1 MSLLFMSTKMPLQC
15 LSDNTVPIEL
25 FVRLDLTMMIS
36 PADMLLFAA
45 IVREGSF
52 TRAARQL
59 GITKQTA
66 SERIGKL
73 EERLGVRLLE
83 RTTRRLRVTD
93 AGATYYERCAAIAA
107 QIDEAN
113 SEVQQRQA
121 EPVGLLRVSAP
132 FLYGRRFLTPVVT
145 DFLAR
150 YPKVRVEVVLA
161 DRRVNLI
168 EEGFDLAIRVGALD
182 DSSLA
187 ARKLGE
193 GHVYYVTSP
202 GFLAKHGIPSARDLR
217 ATRCIGFR
225 SFETWKIRDLQNK
238 IEPVLVVNDLE
249 VACEAAIAGVGNAPM
264 PALVCRDAVG
274 DGRLRVLFGPEPAVL
289 PAVYAVYPSR
299 RHLPVKVRVF
309 LDGLAAL
316 VEPMLPLEARTDEKA
331 LRRSMR
337 KRAVKG

>member
-1 MSLLFMSTKMPLQC
+1 MPLQC

-113 SEVQQRQA
+113 SEVQQRQV

-145 DFLAR
+145 NSS
-150 YPKVRVEVVLA
+150 RVT
-161 DRRVNLI
+161 RRC
-168 EEGFDLAIRVGALD
+168 GSR
-182 DSSLA
+182 SSLP
-187 ARKLGE
+187 
-193 GHVYYVTSP
+193 T
-202 GFLAKHGIPSARDLR
+202 
-217 ATRCIGFR
+217 
-225 SFETWKIRDLQNK
+225 
-238 IEPVLVVNDLE
+238 
-249 VACEAAIAGVGNAPM
+249 
-264 PALVCRDAVG
+264 AVSIS
-274 DGRLRVLFGPEPAVL
+274 
-289 PAVYAVYPSR
+289 SR
-299 RHLPVKVRVF
+299 RASISQF
-309 LDGLAAL
+309 ASGLSTTHPSPRESSA
-316 VEPMLPLEARTDEKA
+316 KA
-331 LRRSMR
+331 TSTT
-337 KRAVKG
+337 